1 MTPQF
6 APDITSIA
14 EACLGGLKG
23 RSALL
28 IGPERLRQPYTALL
42 QQRGI
47 KSIYQEETPER
58 MVALLPLVQLLMHI
72 PDPLQAGDARPN
84 PAIAAAAIAQGCAGR
99 RAPLVVFDLAE
110 TPSIEEL
117 AGLLPAVC
125 LYTPDDLRPILA
137 RYQMQIA

>member
-1 MTPQF
+1 M
-6 APDITSIA
+6 A

-28 IGPERLRQPYTALL
+28 IGPERLGQPYTALL
-42 QQRGI
+42 QQKGI
-47 KSIYQEETPER
+47 KSIYQEETSQR
-58 MVALLPLVQLLMHI
+58 LVALLPLVQLLMYI
-72 PDPLQAGDARPN
+72 PDPSQPDETRPH
-84 PAIAAAAIAQGCAGR
+84 PAITAAAIAQGCAGR

-110 TPSIEEL
+110 TSSIEEL

-125 LYTPDDLRPILA
+125 LYTPDDLRAILA